1 MRVTCVVVMGV
12 SGAGKS
18 TVGSELGEALHV
30 PFLDA
35 DSLHSADAV
44 HKLST
49 GVPLTDDDR
58 WPWLR
63 RVGAAAKER
72 AAQSEQHMCIVA
84 CSALKRKYRDLLRAT
99 PDARVV
105 FVYLRLAP
113 AVLAERLAQ
122 RQGHFMKASMLQ
134 SQLDT
139 LQEPHADEGGVC
151 VVEITASMSRAAVVD
166 AAEAQ
171 LRACLGASADADGAS
186 R

>member
-1 MRVTCVVVMGV
+1 MAPVLTQGV

-35 DSLHSADAV
+35 DDLHSDDAV

-63 RVGAAAKER
+63 RVAATTKER
-72 AAQSEQHMCIVA
+72 AAQNRQHMCVVA
-84 CSALKRKYRDLLRAT
+84 CSVLKRVYRDVLRAT
-99 PDARVV
+99 PDARFV

-113 AVLAERLAQ
+113 ALLAERLVQ
-122 RQGHFMKASMLQ
+122 RQGHFMKAAMLQ

-139 LQEPHADEGGVC
+139 LEEPRTDEGDVC
-151 VVEITASMSRAAVVD
+151 VVEITAGMARAAVID

-171 LRACLGASADADGAS
+171 LRACLGAADGAAK
-186 R
+186 

>member
-1 MRVTCVVVMGV
+1 M

-35 DSLHSADAV
+35 DTLHSADAV

-63 RVGAAAKER
+63 RVAAAAKER
-72 AAQSEQHMCIVA
+72 AVQNEQQMCVVA
-84 CSALKRKYRDLLRAT
+84 CSALKREYRDMLRAT
-99 PDARVV
+99 PDVRVV

-113 AVLAERLAQ
+113 ALLAERLTQ
-122 RQGHFMKASMLQ
+122 RQGHFMKAAMLQ

-139 LQEPHADEGGVC
+139 LQEPRADEGNVC
-151 VVEITASMSRAAVVD
+151 VVEITAGMPREAVIE

-171 LRACLGASADADGAS
+171 LRALLGVGADGAS
-186 R
+186 S